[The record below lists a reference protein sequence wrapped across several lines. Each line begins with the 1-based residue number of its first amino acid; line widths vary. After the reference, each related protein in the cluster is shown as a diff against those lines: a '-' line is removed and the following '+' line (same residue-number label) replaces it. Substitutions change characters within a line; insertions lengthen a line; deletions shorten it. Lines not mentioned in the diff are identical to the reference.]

1 MNKNFAT
8 VVAFVIGVLV
18 VSLTMHAHHSFAPFD
33 TEHVVDITGT
43 VTQFEWTN
51 PHAYIHL
58 DVKSDKG
65 GVEKWAAELT
75 GLAMLVR
82 AGWSRDVVKPG
93 DQVTVHGHRAK
104 DGRTFMVIRS
114 VVLPDGRE
122 LKNGALPPGSFK

>member
-1 MNKNFAT
+1 MKRNFLAVFALWIGLLASLPT
-8 VVAFVIGVLV
+8 V
-18 VSLTMHAHHSFAPFD
+18 AHHSFAPFD
-33 TEHVVDITGT
+33 TEHVVHISGT

-51 PHAYIHL
+51 PHAYIHV
-58 DVKSDKG
+58 DVKGDK

-82 AGWSRDVVKPG
+82 AGWSRDSVKPG
-93 DQVTVHGHRAK
+93 DQITVHGHRAK

-114 VVLPDGRE
+114 VMLGDGRE